1 MKWLINVL
9 GNYSYDLMDVQIK
22 KVTIKWDITENIILF
37 LSSMINLNDARYFI
51 KIMLKKAISLS
62 KWYYFHFYF
71 NYKYTSKKIEYIESN
86 IDELK
91 EKYVNFFKKIKR
103 VYIINSERISSLKIL
118 FHITNRN

>member
-22 KVTIKWDITENIILF
+22 KVTIKWDLIENIISF
-37 LSSMINLNDARYFI
+37 ISSMINLNDAIYFI
-51 KIMLKKAISLS
+51 QIMLKKAISLS

-86 IDELK
+86 IDGLK
-91 EKYVNFFKKIKR
+91 EKYVNFFKQMKR
-103 VYIINSERISSLKIL
+103 DYVINSERISSLKIL
-118 FHITNRN
+118 FHINNRN